1 MARTTVS
8 SFFYAFTF
16 LQILASSQAAW
27 LPRTNVLPRQAGA
40 PPPAAIPPQC
50 ESVCTPA
57 LAALQVCIVSRFW
70 FMAVIIEL
78 VDFELPGMHP
88 SYSVL
93 YVLTP
98 FLSCLQNEICF
109 LQVCVPRV
117 CRVASSTVFLAL
129 VQLATRRIILFR
141 KWKLM
146 VLSYSLQLLYI
157 MF

>member
-98 FLSCLQNEICF
+98 LYLACKMKSAF
-109 LQVCVPRV
+109 
-117 CRVASSTVFLAL
+117 CRFVSPESAG
-129 VQLATRRIILFR
+129 
-141 KWKLM
+141 WP
-146 VLSYSLQLLYI
+146 LQLFFLRWYSWQRDGL
-157 MF
+157 FCSANGN